1 MSNAVAVP
9 VPIHQPPRVPGLPL
23 IGSLLDFRRDRF
35 GLALRIARDQ
45 GELARMT
52 MGFFNLLMASSPAVA
67 HEVLVEKADAFKKS
81 AGLSIFARPL
91 LGDGLLTS
99 ERDVHKRQRRMMAPV
114 FAHKRIAGYGDVMVQ
129 KTEIAAKRIAGG
141 GTTDLAEEMMRLTLD
156 IVGKTLFDAEL
167 AGEASTIGG
176 ALTEAMEQMMNALIR
191 LVPLPPIIP
200 TPGNLRML
208 RAVKRLDNV
217 VYSMIRERRAS
228 GVDRGDMLGMLLATR
243 DADDQTALS
252 DREVRDQA
260 MTIMLA
266 GHETTANALA
276 WTFYLLAR
284 HPEVRERVEREVD
297 AVLADRSATVNDLPS
312 LPFTLQTLKES
323 MRLYPPAYVLGRAAT
338 RDVTIGGA
346 RISRGQ
352 VVLVN
357 VAGIHRRPEA
367 FADPDRFDPDRFAAE
382 REKKLPALSYMP
394 FGAGPRVCIGNHFAL
409 MEGHLIL
416 ATLAR
421 RLRFELV
428 SNEEIV
434 PEPLVTLR
442 PKGGVRV
449 NVVER
454 AASRTGRS

>member
-9 VPIHQPPRVPGLPL
+9 VSPYLPPRVPGLPL

-52 MGFFNLLMASSPAVA
+52 MGFFNLLMISSPAAA

-81 AGLSIFARPL
+81 AGLSIFARPM

-114 FAHKRIAGYGDVMVQ
+114 FAHKRIASYGDVMVQ
-129 KTEIAAKRIAGG
+129 KTESAVKRMQGI
-141 GTTDLAEEMMRLTLD
+141 GTTDLAEEMMRLTLE

-167 AGEASTIGG
+167 AGEASMIGG
-176 ALTEAMEQMMNALIR
+176 ALTEAMEQMMNALVR
-191 LVPLPPIIP
+191 LVPMPPIVP

-297 AVLADRSATVNDLPS
+297 AVLGARSATVADLPS
-312 LPFTLQTLKES
+312 LPFTLQVVKEA

-338 RDVTIGGA
+338 RDVVIGGA
-346 RISRGQ
+346 RVSRGQ

-357 VAGIHRRPEA
+357 VAGIQRRRET
-367 FADPDRFDPDRFAAE
+367 FADPDRFDPDRFLPE
-382 REKKLPALSYMP
+382 REKKLPPLAYMP

-409 MEGHLIL
+409 MEGHLLL

-421 RLRFELV
+421 HLRFDLL
-428 SNEEIV
+428 SNDEIL

-442 PKGGVRV
+442 PKGGVPV
-449 NVVER
+449 HVISR
-454 AASRTGRS
+454 AS

>member
-1 MSNAVAVP
+1 
-9 VPIHQPPRVPGLPL
+9 
-23 IGSLLDFRRDRF
+23 
-35 GLALRIARDQ
+35 
-45 GELARMT
+45 
-52 MGFFNLLMASSPAVA
+52 
-67 HEVLVEKADAFKKS
+67 
-81 AGLSIFARPL
+81 
-91 LGDGLLTS
+91 
-99 ERDVHKRQRRMMAPV
+99 
-114 FAHKRIAGYGDVMVQ
+114 
-129 KTEIAAKRIAGG
+129 
-141 GTTDLAEEMMRLTLD
+141 
-156 IVGKTLFDAEL
+156 
-167 AGEASTIGG
+167 
-176 ALTEAMEQMMNALIR
+176 
-191 LVPLPPIIP
+191 
-200 TPGNLRML
+200 
-208 RAVKRLDNV
+208 
-217 VYSMIRERRAS
+217 
-228 GVDRGDMLGMLLATR
+228 
-243 DADDQTALS
+243 
-252 DREVRDQA
+252 
-260 MTIMLA
+260 
-266 GHETTANALA
+266 
-276 WTFYLLAR
+276 
-284 HPEVRERVEREVD
+284 
-297 AVLADRSATVNDLPS
+297 
-312 LPFTLQTLKES
+312 

>member
-35 GLALRIARDQ
+35 GLSLRIAREQ

-52 MGFFNLLMASSPAVA
+52 MGFFNLLMVSSPAIA

-114 FAHKRIAGYGDVMVQ
+114 FAHKRIASYGDVMVQ
-129 KTEIAAKRIAGG
+129 KTAIAAKRIASV

-167 AGEASTIGG
+167 AGDASTIGD
-176 ALTEAMEQMMNALIR
+176 ALTVAMQQMMNALIR
-191 LVPLPPIIP
+191 LVPLPPIVP
-200 TPGNLRML
+200 TPGNLRM
-208 RAVKRLDNV
+208 RRSVKQLDDV

-243 DADDQTALS
+243 DADDHTALS

-284 HPEVRERVEREVD
+284 NPDVRARVEREVD
-297 AVLADRSATVNDLPS
+297 AVLGDRSATVEDLPS
-312 LPFTLQTLKES
+312 LPLTLQTLKEA
-323 MRLYPPAYVLGRAAT
+323 MRLYPPAYVLGRAAN
-338 RDVTIGGA
+338 RDVTVGGA
-346 RISRGQ
+346 EVSRGQ

-367 FADPDRFDPDRFAAE
+367 FADPERFDPDRFTPE

-416 ATLAR
+416 ATLVR
-421 RLRFELV
+421 RLRFDLV
-428 SNEEIV
+428 SDAVIV

-449 NVVER
+449 RVSER
-454 AASRTGRS
+454 AA